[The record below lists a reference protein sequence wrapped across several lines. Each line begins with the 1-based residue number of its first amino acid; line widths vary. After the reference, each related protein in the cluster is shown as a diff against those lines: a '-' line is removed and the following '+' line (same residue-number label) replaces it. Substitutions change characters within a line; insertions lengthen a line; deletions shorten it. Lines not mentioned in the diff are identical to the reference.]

1 MCQKLRM
8 LWLQV
13 WKIQAVDAHGS
24 LVRPVR
30 REMTMKRII
39 LTAGLLVAS
48 GLFAA
53 PRAMFAAD
61 TMSSTGTWRITGD
74 VMGTPVNMRCMLTEA
89 DSKVSGSCA
98 GAADNYTPHK
108 VSGKVNAGKLE
119 FHFETAMQG
128 NAISVIVTGKL
139 NDDGSKLDGELDVEP
154 MQVNGAFT
162 GVKEPDS
169 GATASSTDAG
179 APVVVPKAPGAAMSS
194 GTTSGMWKVN
204 GDIQGTPVNMTCTLA
219 EAGGK
224 LSGTCL
230 GASPEDTV
238 PQKLTGDV
246 TAKGVSWKFDT
257 VYQGSPITLT
267 WSGALSPDGAKM
279 SGSMAVTPMGV
290 DGTFT
295 AAKQ

>member
-1 MCQKLRM
+1 
-8 LWLQV
+8 
-13 WKIQAVDAHGS
+13 
-24 LVRPVR
+24 
-30 REMTMKRII
+30 MKRMVWM
-39 LTAGLLVAS
+39 AGLLAGTLIVPAV
-48 GLFAA
+48 G
-53 PRAMFAAD
+53 FAAD
-61 TMSSTGTWRITGD
+61 AASSTGTWRISGD

-89 DSKVSGSCA
+89 DNKVSGTCA
-98 GAADNYTPHK
+98 GSGDNYTPHK
-108 VSGKVNAGKLE
+108 VSGKVNAGKVE

-139 NDDGSKLDGELDVEP
+139 NEDGSKIDGELDVEP
-154 MQVNGAFT
+154 MQVSGVFT
-162 GVKEPDS
+162 GVKETDS
-169 GATASSTDAG
+169 APAASTDAA
-179 APVVVPKAPGAAMSS
+179 APVVVWKGPAVAAGGP

-224 LSGTCL
+224 LTGTCL

-238 PQKLTGDV
+238 AQKVAGDV

-279 SGSMAVTPMGV
+279 SGSMAVAPMGL
-290 DGTFT
+290 DGTFS
-295 AAKQ
+295 AVKQ